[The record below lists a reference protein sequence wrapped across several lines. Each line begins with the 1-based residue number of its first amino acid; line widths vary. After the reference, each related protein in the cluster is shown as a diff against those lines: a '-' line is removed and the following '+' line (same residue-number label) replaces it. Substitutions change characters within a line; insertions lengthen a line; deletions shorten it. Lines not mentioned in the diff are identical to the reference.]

1 MDGVRTVRRDGS
13 PDGADVKGVGSGAA
27 HEASSPAHEFWFD
40 YFAKPVF
47 SAQWRRGRLRSLGS
61 VFGGV
66 YCLIAI
72 AMWSGGSLPGDM
84 VRMLLGLFIVLV
96 VPLVCG
102 PWLAAKIASGPG
114 SELQRSRKMLA
125 VLMFVAAAAVATDHW
140 VGRPLVG
147 AVNNALD
154 WKQAANS
161 PGTAAS
167 RPEESDDLCCT
178 VPNREGVKL
187 QASGAKKWTF
197 HGLLGLALK
206 GFMAYTIAGGLAL
219 YAYRAEK
226 RKLALEQQQREL
238 AEAQAARRETEL
250 RLSVLAAQVEPH
262 FLFNTLA
269 GLRSAVESDS
279 ARAIDLIDGLVDYF
293 RASIPTL
300 REGQSTASLV
310 GAQFDVARAY
320 LKLMRARLP
329 RLSYSIHTP
338 PHLLNARC
346 PPLML
351 ISLVENSVKHGVEP
365 KRGAT
370 HIEVT
375 ASELTGSVP
384 PQLKIVVR
392 DDGAGFDAD
401 GTGAGIGLANI
412 KERLQHM
419 YGRGASLSLEVPE
432 HGGVQA
438 VLILPLEF
446 EAGAEASA

>member
-1 MDGVRTVRRDGS
+1 MSDTQPVS
-13 PDGADVKGVGSGAA
+13 VGSSLADA
-27 HEASSPAHEFWFD
+27 HEPTSPAREFWFN

-47 SAQWRRGRLRSLGS
+47 SAEWRRGRLRSLGS
-61 VFGGV
+61 LCVGV
-66 YCLIAI
+66 YCFVAI
-72 AMWSGGSLPGDM
+72 AMWSGGVLPGDL
-84 VRMLLGLFIVLV
+84 VRMFAGLFTVLA
-96 VPLVCG
+96 VPMVCG
-102 PWLAAKIASGPG
+102 PALAAKLADAHG
-114 SELQRSRKMLA
+114 SEVQRRRRMLYALILIAA
-125 VLMFVAAAAVATDHW
+125 VAVATDHW
-140 VGRPLVG
+140 AVRPLIKS
-147 AVNNALD
+147 VNNALG
-154 WKQAANS
+154 WKQSVNAQETS
-161 PGTAAS
+161 ES
-167 RPEESDDLCCT
+167 RPSETDDFCCT
-178 VPNREGVKL
+178 GPDGKAMQQR
-187 QASGAKKWTF
+187 AFA
-197 HGLLGLALK
+197 GLNWVFRGLGLALK
-206 GFMAYTIAGGLAL
+206 GLMAYTAAGGFAL

-226 RKLALEQQQREL
+226 RKLAFEQQQREL

-250 RLSVLAAQVEPH
+250 RLSGLAAQVEPH

-279 ARAIDLIDGLVDYF
+279 ARAIDLIDGLVEYF

-300 REGQSTASLV
+300 RDGHSTQWFV

-329 RLSYSIHTP
+329 RLSFTIFAP

-375 ASELTGSVP
+375 ASEVIASVP

-401 GTGAGIGLANI
+401 GAGAGIGLANI

-419 YGRGASLSLEVPE
+419 YGARASLSLEVPE

-438 VLILPLEF
+438 VLTLPLEF
-446 EAGAEASA
+446 ETEGSA